1 MELALGARVLVDRPA
16 GPPLLA
22 TIIEVSGLLVLV
34 EYLGYRKRE
43 LVPGST
49 LREPPPA
56 RLHRSPP
63 ADPGLSYRSPARR
76 SRRRS

>member
-1 MELALGARVLVDRPA
+1 MALVLGARVLVGRPA

-22 TIIEVSGLLVLV
+22 TVVEVSGLLVLV

-43 LVPGST
+43 LVAVSSVG
-49 LREPPPA
+49 EPPPT
-56 RLHRSPP
+56 RLNRSPP
-63 ADPGLSYRSPARR
+63 PDPGLRLGSPARR